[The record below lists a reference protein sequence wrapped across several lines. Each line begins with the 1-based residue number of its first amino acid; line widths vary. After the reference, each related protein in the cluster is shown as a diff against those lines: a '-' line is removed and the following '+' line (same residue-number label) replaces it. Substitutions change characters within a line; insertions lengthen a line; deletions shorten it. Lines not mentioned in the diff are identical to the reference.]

1 MYASLFYH
9 VYKYLMLKYYEII
22 KILICMIFY
31 GNNKGMRVLL
41 FLKLGYIFFFTGK
54 GKMGSYQKTIA
65 NILFV

>member
-9 VYKYLMLKYYEII
+9 VYKYLMLKYYEVI

-31 GNNKGMRVLL
+31 GNNEGMRVLL
-41 FLKLGYIFFFTGK
+41 SLKSGYIFFTGK
-54 GKMGSYQKTIA
+54 GKMWPYQKTIA